1 MNEDF
6 NENVVPIFQK
16 SLPLISSI
24 VLLLLAYLPINVV
37 VFNNMRPDLG
47 LACIYFWILHRP
59 DLFNLTSIVILGLI
73 DMVIS
78 SALPGASLLA
88 YLTMYVLLYNTQNF
102 FNAKPFVVI
111 WYGFIALSLAT
122 LLVKWLVVSIYYS
135 SFLPLSMLV
144 FVYLIGVAVYPLVS
158 IVLAF
163 VQNKFIQ
170 DEGL

>member
-6 NENVVPIFQK
+6 NENVVSLLQRL
-16 SLPLISSI
+16 LPLISSI
-24 VLLLLAYLPINVV
+24 VLLLLAYLPVNVAA
-37 VFNNMRPDLG
+37 FNNMRPDLG
-47 LACIYFWILHRP
+47 LACIYFWVLHRP
-59 DLFNLTSIVILGLI
+59 DLFNLTSIVVLGI
-73 DMVIS
+73 VDMVIS

-88 YLTMYVLLYNTQNF
+88 YLTMYVLLYNTQKF

-122 LLVKWLVVSIYYS
+122 LIVKWLVVSIYYS
-135 SFLPLSMLV
+135 TFLPLSMLM
-144 FVYLIGVAVYPLVS
+144 FCYLIGVAVYPLVS
-158 IVLAF
+158 AVLAF

>member
-6 NENVVPIFQK
+6 NENVVPLFQK

-24 VLLLLAYLPINVV
+24 VVLLLAYLPINMAL
-37 VFNNMRPDLG
+37 FNNMRPDLG
-47 LACIYFWILHRP
+47 LVCIYFWVLHRP
-59 DLFNLTSIVILGLI
+59 DLFNLASIVVLGLV

-88 YLTMYVLLYNTQNF
+88 YLTMYLLLYNTQKF

-111 WYGFIALSLAT
+111 WYGFMALSLIT
-122 LLVKWLVVSIYYS
+122 MLIKWLVVSIYYAD
-135 SFLPLSMLV
+135 FLPLSVLI
-144 FVYLIGVAVYPLVS
+144 FTYLIGVAVYPLIS
-158 IVLAF
+158 IILAF
-163 VQNKFIQ
+163 VQNQFIQ